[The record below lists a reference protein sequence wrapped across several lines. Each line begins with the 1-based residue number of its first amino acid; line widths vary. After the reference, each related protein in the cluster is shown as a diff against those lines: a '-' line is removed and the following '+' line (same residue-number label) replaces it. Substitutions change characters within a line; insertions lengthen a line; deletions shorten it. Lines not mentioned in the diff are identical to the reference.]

1 MATAYEHRQTTQDLY
16 RLFSNEP
23 YDPKMSWVL
32 SNEFV
37 LDPVLQ
43 VTPKTEPLVKIQIEH
58 KEFIPDYI
66 VEDKP
71 FILSGPEF
79 NSINKK

>member
-1 MATAYEHRQTTQDLY
+1 MIPFEHRQTVQDLY
-16 RLFSNEP
+16 RLFRHEP
-23 YDPKMSWVL
+23 YNPKLSWVL
-32 SNEFV
+32 PNEFV

-43 VTPKTEPLVKIQIEH
+43 VTPKTDPLVKIQIEH

-71 FILSGPEF
+71 FILSGSEF
-79 NSINKK
+79 NNL